1 MLESLLL
8 FASASFAEESQVKNK
23 IVVGS
28 LVGKTKKV
36 IITVCDGTGLG
47 S

>member
-1 MLESLLL
+1 MLELLLL
-8 FASASFAEESQVKNK
+8 FASASFAEECKVKNK
-23 IVVGS
+23 FFGS
-28 LVGKTKKV
+28 SVGKTRKS